1 MRRAYVVV
9 GLNPETNE
17 LDQVY
22 DICHTMSRADELCLE
37 AESETSALI
46 FTWYEA
52 VEEDD

>member
-1 MRRAYVVV
+1 MRRVYVVV
-9 GLNPETNE
+9 GLDPKTNE

-22 DICHTMSRADELCLE
+22 GICHTMGRADELCLE
-37 AESETSALI
+37 AESETSSLI